1 MHICRWIYFFFSAFW
16 KSLDLSWYLK
26 RDQSIR
32 GHTNAF
38 AFMSTQVYTTFE
50 AIPHVYTFSISISS
64 SVHYLLVY
72 IPHWM
77 EFDCKLME
85 FEKARIS
92 LFSHIFIILSLTFI
106 CPVTFLF
113 YFFFFYLT
121 KQGIIHSQK
130 YKSQCLYYTYL
141 KFSRAYQQ
149 VVVRFYFVNFF
160 FLLFLKKF
168 SCITNI

>member
-113 YFFFFYLT
+113 YFFFFLLNKTRDYSFS
-121 KQGIIHSQK
+121 KIQK
-130 YKSQCLYYTYL
+130 PMFVLYVLEIL
-141 KFSRAYQQ
+141 KGVSTSGRQILFRQ
-149 VVVRFYFVNFF
+149 FF
-160 FLLFLKKF
+160 F
-168 SCITNI
+168 SSIS